1 MNSKQ
6 TTEKTL
12 NEALYV
18 LVNQLITFEL
28 VDLNTIDDCGFV
40 ITITDG
46 IAIAIGLLNVLS
58 GELVSFTGAVKG
70 MVISLEKAYVK
81 ILIFGNDSQI
91 SEDASKISED
101 ASKILEEDSQIY
113 DEDSQILEEDSQIL
127 DEDSQIYE
135 QDSVWEPVYV
145 EPASQRVR
153 LRKNGFP
160 IPDND

>member
-91 SEDASKISED
+91 SEDASQISEDASQISEDASKISEDASKISED
-101 ASKILEEDSQIY
+101 ASKILEEMVSQY
-113 DEDSQILEEDSQIL
+113 
-127 DEDSQIYE
+127 
-135 QDSVWEPVYV
+135 
-145 EPASQRVR
+145 
-153 LRKNGFP
+153 P
-160 IPDND
+160 ITTKHFNKCFLSHFFLM

>member
-91 SEDASKISED
+91 
-101 ASKILEEDSQIY
+101 L

-135 QDSVWEPVYV
+135 QDSVWEPAYVEPVYV
-145 EPASQRVR
+145 EPASQRAR
-153 LRKNGFP
+153 LRKDGLP
-160 IPDND
+160 IPDNDETF